1 MDVILTILSAATI
14 AATLRAATPLAL
26 AAMGGI
32 FSERGGVIN
41 IALEGIML
49 TGAFAAVIFSNFGA
63 SVGLSPGFSALLGV
77 LAAVG
82 LGLAIALVHA
92 YFSITMRVN
101 QIVSGVAINLLAF
114 GLTGLLLKLI
124 FNVSGNSPAVPD
136 MKPIAIPF
144 LADLPFVGT
153 VLFNHQ
159 PMVYVMFLGVAFS
172 AYVIKNT
179 TFGLRLR
186 AAGDKP
192 EAIDTVGVNVHRVR
206 YIGVA
211 MSGVFAGLAG
221 AYLSLGQLNFFSE
234 GMTAG
239 RGFIALA
246 AVIFGNW
253 RPWPAFGAALLFGFA
268 DAAQIALQNSGLN
281 VPSDFLLMAPYV
293 VTLIALAGF
302 IKKAIPPAAIGQ
314 PYPVEETT

>member
-1 MDVILTILSAATI
+1 MDVMLTIFSAATI
-14 AATLRAATPLAL
+14 AATIRAATPLAL

-41 IALEGIML
+41 IALEGIMI
-49 TGAFAAVIFSNFGA
+49 TGAFTAVIFSNFGA
-63 SVGLSPGFSALLGV
+63 SMGLSPGFSALLGV
-77 LAAVG
+77 FAALS

-101 QIVSGVAINLLAF
+101 QIVSGVAINMLAF
-114 GLTGLLLKLI
+114 GLTSLLLQLI
-124 FNVSGNSPAVPD
+124 FNVNGNSPAVPD

-144 LADLPFVGT
+144 LSEIPVVGT
-153 VLFNHQ
+153 IFFNHQ
-159 PMVYVMFLGVAFS
+159 PIVYVMFLAIPFS
-172 AYVIKNT
+172 AYLIKNT
-179 TFGLRLR
+179 MFGLRLR

-192 EAIDTVGVNVHRVR
+192 EAIDTVGVDVHRLR
-206 YIGVA
+206 YIGVG
-211 MSGVFAGLAG
+211 MSGLFAGLAG

-234 GMTAG
+234 GMTSG

-253 RPWPAFGAALLFGFA
+253 RPWPAFGAALLFGFS
-268 DAAQIALQNSGLN
+268 DAAQIALQNSGLSI
-281 VPSDFLLMAPYV
+281 PSDFLLMAPYV

-302 IKKAIPPAAIGQ
+302 IKKAVPPAAIGQ
-314 PYPVEETT
+314 PYPAEETS

>member
-1 MDVILTILSAATI
+1 MDVMLTIFSAATI
-14 AATLRAATPLAL
+14 AATIRAATPLAL

-41 IALEGIML
+41 IALEGIMI
-49 TGAFAAVIFSNFGA
+49 TGAFTAVIFSNLGA
-63 SVGLSPGFSALLGV
+63 SLGLSPGFSALLGV
-77 LAAVG
+77 FAALS
-82 LGLAIALVHA
+82 LGLVIALVHA

-101 QIVSGVAINLLAF
+101 QIVSGVAINMLAF
-114 GLTGLLLKLI
+114 GLTSLLLQLI
-124 FNVSGNSPAVPD
+124 FDVNGNSPAVPD

-144 LADLPFVGT
+144 LSEIPVVGT
-153 VLFNHQ
+153 IFFNHQ
-159 PMVYVMFLGVAFS
+159 PIVYVMFLAIPFS
-172 AYVIKNT
+172 AYLIKNT
-179 TFGLRLR
+179 MFGLRLR

-192 EAIDTVGVNVHRVR
+192 EAIDTVGVDVHRLR
-206 YIGVA
+206 YIGVG
-211 MSGVFAGLAG
+211 MSGLFAGLAG

-234 GMTAG
+234 GMTSG

-253 RPWPAFGAALLFGFA
+253 RPWPAFGAALLFGFS

-281 VPSDFLLMAPYV
+281 IPSDFLLMAPYV

-302 IKKAIPPAAIGQ
+302 IKKAVPPAAIGQ
-314 PYPVEETT
+314 PYPAEETS